1 MLLEIKLAIA
11 WMRGVPSPPPG
22 SVFYIKYDKTIFPFL
37 NYAGEEKQFD
47 ALFPRGGFALQA
59 RMRSGLLTTSL
70 NTVSGKCEKSGNSVH
85 LITSRNTRC
94 VATLATLGFT
104 QYKMWQRWTP
114 RYIAAMVSPG
124 NIKLVR
130 LRLQKAYQTQTPH
143 CDVTYI

>member
-22 SVFYIKYDKTIFPFL
+22 SVFYIKYDKAIFPFL

-47 ALFPRGGFALQA
+47 ALFPRGGLCAAGQNEIW
-59 RMRSGLLTTSL
+59 TSHYI
-70 NTVSGKCEKSGNSVH
+70 TEHSKRQVRKSGNSVH
-85 LITSRNTRC
+85 LTTSRNTRC

-114 RYIAAMVSPG
+114 KEYTS
-124 NIKLVR
+124 
-130 LRLQKAYQTQTPH
+130 
-143 CDVTYI
+143 VTKVFGLCMQPFL